1 VGGYVPGNPDT
12 DNGADEL
19 TVLSNWK
26 TKGLIADGSH
36 KIAGWMK
43 VDGSNPVECRQALWL
58 FENCLA
64 GDTKIPLL
72 DGTCKTIKQLAD
84 DGFDKKVWVY
94 SCDKSGNIVP
104 GLAHSARRTAVE
116 VATVR
121 VLLDSGEEIRCTSEH
136 QFLLRDGSYREA
148 AQLRYGDSLMPLYRR
163 LHAGASMSGYE
174 QILNPAT
181 MQWRFTHRAVA
192 SNGGRYS
199 GEVVHHKN
207 FEKTDNRPDNLQV
220 MTWADHIALHSKLSE
235 KIVAWVRSDVGRET
249 SSLHL
254 KSLWADP
261 DWRRTALRQCGI
273 NGHNGVVRRKREG
286 MPMPWELRD
295 IDKLKESCRHLG
307 ASGKGKRKT
316 EAHRA
321 AISIALR
328 TRLSENLD
336 LLERRR
342 SQALLASMMAKK
354 KVQQSGW
361 SEKQALYYRRGHAA
375 SNHKVVSVDLS
386 GATDVYD
393 LTVDQHHNFALAS
406 GVFVHNCYFGIELP
420 DAWVSP
426 FPGASGFVWDVA
438 GDSNPDQGHCFMS
451 FGFNENGYRIDTW
464 GMFGLLTNAACAKY
478 ATTAGSGELYC
489 VFSQDILN
497 RAMQKSPGGFSWA
510 QLVSAANAMG
520 GNLTVLP
527 SA

>member
-1 VGGYVPGNPDT
+1 MVKTFSALRSFRLGRNRPTVHSRQLRFRNFATASLLPAPPATCDYATSSPLPLFYELESIYGNDTLGDCTAASAFYVQDVLCANGGTSFAPTLDQVIAFYSLVGGYVPGNPDT

-26 TKGLIADGSH
+26 TKGLLADGSH

-94 SCDKSGNIVP
+94 SCDKFGNIVP

-181 MQWRFTHRAVA
+181 MRWRFTHRAVA

-235 KIVAWVRSDVGRET
+235 K
-249 SSLHL
+249 
-254 KSLWADP
+254 
-261 DWRRTALRQCGI
+261 
-273 NGHNGVVRRKREG
+273 
-286 MPMPWELRD
+286 M
-295 IDKLKESCRHLG
+295 
-307 ASGKGKRKT
+307 
-316 EAHRA
+316 
-321 AISIALR
+321 
-328 TRLSENLD
+328 
-336 LLERRR
+336 
-342 SQALLASMMAKK
+342 
-354 KVQQSGW
+354 
-361 SEKQALYYRRGHAA
+361 QALYYRRGHAA